1 MFCTEG
7 NWRFNNAG
15 VGGPGRVVLVPA
27 VSALEESLEGESN
40 RLLFGGG
47 GETSP
52 ALKGSYS
59 FATIGTSGAS
69 TKDTFELCEKTQTGR
84 VHSCRRGQG
93 VLRHRPIEENIA
105 EDQGKEVDSSL
116 AVVG

>member
-59 FATIGTSGAS
+59 FATIGTSSAS
-69 TKDTFELCEKTQTGR
+69 IEGTFKLWEKTQTR
-84 VHSCRRGQG
+84 RLHSCWRGHT
-93 VLRHRPIEENIA
+93 VLRHRPMEENIA
-105 EDQGKEVDSSL
+105 AGEDEIIMSR
-116 AVVG
+116 